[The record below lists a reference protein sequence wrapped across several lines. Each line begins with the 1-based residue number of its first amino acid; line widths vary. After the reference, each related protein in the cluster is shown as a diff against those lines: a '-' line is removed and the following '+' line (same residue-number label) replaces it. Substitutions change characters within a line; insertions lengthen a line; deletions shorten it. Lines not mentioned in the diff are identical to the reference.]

1 MSIAEYWARLRLKM
15 AESWT
20 LRTVL
25 FWTLVQALAENV
37 WLFESVVDSRYY
49 PFIVTGTI
57 ALSRLKGLSAD
68 VKARK

>member
-1 MSIAEYWARLRLKM
+1 MSIAEYWAGLRASIIK
-15 AESWT
+15 SWT
-20 LRTVL
+20 MRTVL

-37 WLFESVVDSRYY
+37 NLFSAVVDSKHF
-49 PFIVTGTI
+49 PFLVAGTI